1 MADPGAEDQGHA
13 PDLRP
18 GGGGHDQPRG
28 PARGWHPSQPPH
40 QIQRQPHLC
49 KSEMSS
55 I

>member
-1 MADPGAEDQGHA
+1 MADPGAKDQGHA

-40 QIQRQPHLC
+40 QI
-49 KSEMSS
+49 
-55 I
+55 